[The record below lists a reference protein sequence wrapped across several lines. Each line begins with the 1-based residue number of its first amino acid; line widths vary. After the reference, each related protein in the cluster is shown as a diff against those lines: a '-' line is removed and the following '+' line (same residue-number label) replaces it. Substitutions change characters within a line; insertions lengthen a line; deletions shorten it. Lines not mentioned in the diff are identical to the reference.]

1 MIGDV
6 NPEEIIFLSGVIPG
20 KAAWRFLLS
29 HWGTDTLTATLGVN
43 SLNCRYNW
51 MASAAVYRRMAK
63 TTVTCRTTAMKL
75 TGGET
80 LWLNP
85 ASCLSARS
93 LNSEEVRRW
102 PHTHCA
108 PDIMTVFHHFA
119 FLLSVSVF
127 KWVRKTLIALVQVTF
142 GRTINKYVQAA
153 PEVSCEMS

>member
-6 NPEEIIFLSGVIPG
+6 NPEEIIFLSGIIPG
-20 KAAWRFLLS
+20 KVARRFLLS
-29 HWGTDTLTATLGVN
+29 PWGTDMLTATLGVN
-43 SLNCRYNW
+43 SLDCRDNW
-51 MASAAVYRRMAK
+51 LASAAIYRRMAM
-63 TTVTCRTTAMKL
+63 TTVTCRTTAMTP

-85 ASCLSARS
+85 ASCLLGRS

-102 PHTHCA
+102 PHTRCA
-108 PDIMTVFHHFA
+108 PDIMTIFHHFA

-142 GRTINKYVQAA
+142 GRTINKYVQPA
-153 PEVSCEMS
+153 PEASCEMS